1 MLPYSTLQNQH
12 NFKQSSIEKNPP
24 ILYQPHEMNN
34 GHKTTSEADIS
45 MDSSSTV
52 IKRSLEQ
59 KTTTSGNTH
68 GLGYCDVEG
77 ISASSFSQFNHE
89 NLNVAVGGTTPTA
102 PVDGPIVS

>member
-1 MLPYSTLQNQH
+1 
-12 NFKQSSIEKNPP
+12 
-24 ILYQPHEMNN
+24 MNN

-59 KTTTSGNTH
+59 KTSGNTH
-68 GLGYCDVEG
+68 LGYCDVEG
-77 ISASSFSQFNHE
+77 ISASSVSQFNHE
-89 NLNVAVGGTTPTA
+89 NLNVAVGGTTPT

>member
-1 MLPYSTLQNQH
+1 MQNQH
-12 NFKQSSIEKNPP
+12 NFKHIEKNPP

-68 GLGYCDVEG
+68 LGCCDVEG
-77 ISASSFSQFNHE
+77 ISASSVGQFNHE
-89 NLNVAVGGTTPTA
+89 NLNFAVGGTTPT

>member
-1 MLPYSTLQNQH
+1 
-12 NFKQSSIEKNPP
+12 
-24 ILYQPHEMNN
+24 MNN

-68 GLGYCDVEG
+68 LGCCDVEG
-77 ISASSFSQFNHE
+77 ISASSVSQF
-89 NLNVAVGGTTPTA
+89 NVAVGGTTPT

>member
-1 MLPYSTLQNQH
+1 LLPYSTLQNQH
-12 NFKQSSIEKNPP
+12 NFKQSSIEINPP

-68 GLGYCDVEG
+68 LGCCDVEG
-77 ISASSFSQFNHE
+77 ISASSVSQFNHE
-89 NLNVAVGGTTPTA
+89 NLNVAVGGTTPT